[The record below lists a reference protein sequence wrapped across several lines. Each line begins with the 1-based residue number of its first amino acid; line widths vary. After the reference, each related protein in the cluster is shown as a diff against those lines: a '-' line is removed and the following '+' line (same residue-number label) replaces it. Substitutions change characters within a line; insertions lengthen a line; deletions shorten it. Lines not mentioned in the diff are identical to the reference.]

1 MVARPSQEDVQRL
14 GLKTT
19 LTERSVGE
27 DQGDIIVQRATW
39 GQTEGP
45 LYDAVKKL
53 TKKSVLIASSNQAP
67 VNIVVVAFR
76 MLPIH

>member
-27 DQGDIIVQRATW
+27 DQGDIVQRAT
-39 GQTEGP
+39 
-45 LYDAVKKL
+45 
-53 TKKSVLIASSNQAP
+53 
-67 VNIVVVAFR
+67 
-76 MLPIH
+76 